1 MNQPSKKRGS
11 AAVGASKDAAQNTT
25 TLLLTMADTTW
36 RVFVPTILFVGLGI
50 WADLT
55 VGTKPWLTFLGLAI
69 GLIVASFLI
78 RAQIKK
84 VQR

>member
-11 AAVGASKDAAQNTT
+11 DTVGASKDAVQNTT

-50 WADLT
+50 WADLQA
-55 VGTKPWLTFLGLAI
+55 GTKPWLTFLGLAI